1 MAKNQLY
8 PENKH
13 IAVVADKDYTS
24 GQPVAIGAYRGVVLV
39 DAKEGDKVTVWL
51 NGSYKIDVA
60 GELTVGQVV
69 YLNSSGA
76 LTATAGD
83 TVWGVANV
91 AKASGTGPA
100 EVAPFGM
107 LAPAAAGDS
116 GK

>member
-13 IAVVADKDYTS
+13 IAIVADQDYVS

-39 DAKEGDKVTVWL
+39 DAVAGDKVTVWL

-60 GELTVGQVV
+60 GVLTVGQVV
-69 YLNSSGA
+69 YL
-76 LTATAGD
+76 TAGGTLSA
-83 TVWGVANV
+83 TVGANAWGVANV
-91 AKASGTGPA
+91 AKATGTAPV

-107 LAPAAAGDS
+107 IQPAPPAA
-116 GK
+116 

>member
-13 IAVVADKDYTS
+13 IAITADKDYTS
-24 GQPVAIGAYRGVVLV
+24 GQPVSIGAYRGVALV
-39 DAKEGDKVTVWL
+39 DTAEGDEVTVWL
-51 NGSYKIDVA
+51 NGSWKIDVA
-60 GELTVGQVV
+60 GALTVGQVV
-69 YLNSSGA
+69 YMAANGT
-76 LTATAGD
+76 LTATSGA

-107 LAPAAAGDS
+107 IQPTPAA
-116 GK
+116 